1 MPKRLSP
8 IEKEKFLN
16 KILIEKIG
24 SKKIKLLSEKENILK
39 KGIID
44 SMDFA
49 DIFSQLKKNLILRYL
64 FKNLWKKQQ
73 CHNYKFKEVFKIKE
87 LVLYG
92 FFKIKR

>member
-16 KILIEKIG
+16 KILVEKIG

-49 DIFSQLKKNLILRYL
+49 DIFFSIEKKLNIKIPFLKIFGKNNNVTITNLKKCLKS
-64 FKNLWKKQQ
+64 KN
-73 CHNYKFKEVFKIKE
+73 
-87 LVLYG
+87 
-92 FFKIKR
+92 

>member
-1 MPKRLSP
+1 MPKRLSL

-49 DIFSQLKKNLILRYL
+49 DIFFSIEKKLNIKIPFLKIFGKNNNVTITNLKKCLKS
-64 FKNLWKKQQ
+64 KN
-73 CHNYKFKEVFKIKE
+73 
-87 LVLYG
+87 
-92 FFKIKR
+92 

>member
-1 MPKRLSP
+1 MPKRLSL

-49 DIFSQLKKNLILRYL
+49 DIFFSIEKKLNIKIPFLKIFGKNNNVTITNLKKCLKSMN
-64 FKNLWKKQQ
+64 
-73 CHNYKFKEVFKIKE
+73 
-87 LVLYG
+87 
-92 FFKIKR
+92 

>member
-16 KILIEKIG
+16 KILFKKIG

-49 DIFSQLKKNLILRYL
+49 DIFFSIEKKLNIKIPFLKIFGKNNNVTITNLKKCLKS
-64 FKNLWKKQQ
+64 KN
-73 CHNYKFKEVFKIKE
+73 
-87 LVLYG
+87 
-92 FFKIKR
+92 